1 MGRHARVRER
11 GMENAWRP
19 PPAGSMGR
27 DLKDA
32 GVGDARRAAPGR
44 RVQAGEREEAGREER
59 YARGAVRRAQ

>member
-1 MGRHARVRER
+1 
-11 GMENAWRP
+11 MENAWRP